1 MISLTIKEIR
11 TPGVKFKEFLALN
24 QEDEV
29 QLFQFEDEIFSGRVF
44 DKIYSEFSEI
54 ISKKKIISN
63 MILKCFY
70 LHSRNPDVGDF
81 LST

>member
-1 MISLTIKEIR
+1 LIITDIYRETHREKLPMISLTIKEIR

-54 ISKKKIISN
+54 ISKKKII
-63 MILKCFY
+63 
-70 LHSRNPDVGDF
+70 
-81 LST
+81 